1 MKNTRRSRLGEL
13 LSETT
18 SKGYFARAQQRGSR
32 RKSPWNLLDLLG
44 FVWAGAVWW
53 LFLRG
58 IWAARNFIVPQHAVE
73 LSTLFR
79 SQSGGVSTIILAVA
93 PLIAALPVGMLLS
106 NFFLWYI
113 PPYRRACDREAQG
126 VWHASY
132 TDCQKDLV
140 VFALY
145 IGCPLLLLS
154 FVAALLWHP

>member
-1 MKNTRRSRLGEL
+1 MSNTIRSRLGEL

-18 SKGYFARAQQRGSR
+18 RKGYVARAQQRRSR
-32 RKSPWNLLDLLG
+32 RQSPWNLLDLLG

-58 IWAARNFIVPQHAVE
+58 LWAVRNFVMPQHAVA
-73 LSTLFR
+73 LSTALG
-79 SQSGGVSTIILAVA
+79 SKTGGVAAIIVAVA
-93 PLIAALPVGMLLS
+93 PFIAAVPVGMLLS

-132 TDCQKDLV
+132 TDCQKDLSA
-140 VFALY
+140 FALY

-154 FVAALLWHP
+154 FVAALLWRP